1 MSVLFTRIGTP
12 HPGMQAE
19 ALAYA
24 KTRRDAVNKA
34 YALHAEVY
42 LRFGGPVGQVVMVET
57 FENLAAVEKMKRAA
71 IQDTIDHKIPTAPA
85 GTFASVE
92 EQAWVQ
98 L

>member
-12 HPGMQAE
+12 NPGMQAE
-19 ALAYA
+19 ALTYA
-24 KTRRDAVNKA
+24 KARRDAVNKA

-57 FENLAAVEKMKRAA
+57 FENLAAVEKMKLAA
-71 IQDTIDHKIPTAPA
+71 IQDSIDHKIPTAPA

-92 EQAWVQ
+92 EQAWIQ